1 MKEKKKYVKPRI
13 DILNCQ
19 FGESVMITV
28 SGSTTPEE
36 SQACGMTT
44 GVVTPGATGNVIY
57 GMIRTN

>member
-36 SQACGMTT
+36 SQAK
-44 GVVTPGATGNVIY
+44 GNLW
-57 GMIRTN
+57 GDDGNGDSEKSWNQNLWDD

>member
-19 FGESVMITV
+19 CGESVMITV

-36 SQACGMTT
+36 SQAK
-44 GVVTPGATGNVIY
+44 GNLWDDD
-57 GMIRTN
+57 GRGNSGSNWKRNLWDD